1 MHNIISDGF
10 VLHCMYL
17 LYILLLVACEFDS
30 AVYKVDAMMD
40 GCRFKLK
47 LDRPATTEFN
57 MQVYDV
63 SNTAIGELGSI
74 S

>member
-30 AVYKVDAMMD
+30 AAYKVDAND
-40 GCRFKLK
+40 GRLQIKLK

-63 SNTAIGELGSI
+63 NNTAIGELGLI